1 MYALCV
7 LHIGLANRLVPDGQA
22 LTEAKLLARQLLS
35 FPQLCLRQDHCST
48 HNSTF
53 TGLNIQERFKQE
65 FESGSQVLEESV
77 KGAQR
82 FSSGEGR
89 GGVFDSNL

>member
-1 MYALCV
+1 MYAFCV
-7 LHIGLANRLVPDGQA
+7 LYIGLANRLVPDGQA

-35 FPQLCLRQDHCST
+35 FPQLCLRQDLCST
-48 HNSTF
+48 HNSTI
-53 TGLNIQERFKQE
+53 TGLTIQERLKQE
-65 FESGSQVLEESV
+65 FESGSQVIEEESV

-89 GGVFDSNL
+89 GGIFDS